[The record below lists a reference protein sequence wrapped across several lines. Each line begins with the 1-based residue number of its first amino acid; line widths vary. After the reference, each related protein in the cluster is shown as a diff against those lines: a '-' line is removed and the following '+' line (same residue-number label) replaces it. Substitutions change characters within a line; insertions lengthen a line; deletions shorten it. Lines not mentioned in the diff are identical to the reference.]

1 MNSGVGYSSF
11 GSRKIGCA
19 VKCAKRWV
27 RLVVLD
33 LMLMDYGVYAMLGLS
48 GKTMGDLSI
57 AAIQNTESWL
67 DSNGMGDIKIVA
79 TLMAGMNDS
88 PGEITTIEDVIALS
102 KYIATDFRSSG
113 IGLRSTNS
121 DGHGMRV

>member
-1 MNSGVGYSSF
+1 
-11 GSRKIGCA
+11 
-19 VKCAKRWV
+19 
-27 RLVVLD
+27 
-33 LMLMDYGVYAMLGLS
+33 
-48 GKTMGDLSI
+48 
-57 AAIQNTESWL
+57 
-67 DSNGMGDIKIVA
+67 MGDIKIVA